1 MSYSID
7 GKEVLRVNKMSWA
20 LTIMDSRNN
29 GMIVGTFEIFP
40 EREEEV
46 LWVGHFK
53 IEGNNGFTHGFLW
66 GVGKNKTEGKIIE
79 LTFDEDERNYSKNSK
94 NPNIYFINGFI
105 TDQPK
110 EPL

>member
-1 MSYSID
+1 M
-7 GKEVLRVNKMSWA
+7 GC
-20 LTIMDSRNN
+20 
-29 GMIVGTFEIFP
+29 
-40 EREEEV
+40 REKQK
-46 LWVGHFK
+46 GR
-53 IEGNNGFTHGFLW
+53 
-66 GVGKNKTEGKIIE
+66 KIIE

>member
-1 MSYSID
+1 
-7 GKEVLRVNKMSWA
+7 
-20 LTIMDSRNN
+20 
-29 GMIVGTFEIFP
+29 
-40 EREEEV
+40 
-46 LWVGHFK
+46 
-53 IEGNNGFTHGFLW
+53 LW
-66 GVGKNKTEGKIIE
+66 GVGKNKNEGKIIE